1 MISCAFTPF
10 DAAQRQE
17 TSPTV
22 VRAAEAQR
30 AGMLRWT
37 AVRPRLLTSRRNLVN
52 GVGRYGGDGGPRPGV
67 IGRDRW
73 PTESAPG
80 AMASILRSHGRR
92 WREGLYGFSIDRS
105 GLGHRL
111 FACGGRSHGPLLRIA
126 RGTILTPPIGAGQ
139 RSCAVLS
146 QRGPLVR
153 GAPTLTCRQLGPF
166 SPAGPLGGYTPG
178 PTGWVKAHANPG
190 GVFRLR

>member
-73 PTESAPG
+73 PTESAPR

-105 GLGHRL
+105 GWGVGASPVRL
-111 FACGGRSHGPLLRIA
+111 WGRPHGPLLRIA

-146 QRGPLVR
+146 QRGPLCGEHR
-153 GAPTLTCRQLGPF
+153 
-166 SPAGPLGGYTPG
+166 
-178 PTGWVKAHANPG
+178 H
-190 GVFRLR
+190 